1 MATATLTAQPR
12 AETGKGAARSL
23 RAAGMVPAVIYGHHR
38 EPQPLA
44 INARELERLLEHV
57 SGSTVIE
64 LTLDG
69 TTAKTLVREIQRHP
83 IKRSVQHIDFQE
95 LVAGEMVTVAVP
107 LVLVGTAVGVREGGI
122 LEQIMD
128 ELEIEADPASI
139 PDHIDVDV
147 SGITIGHSLHVSDL
161 TLPEGVRVLEDE
173 EATIA
178 TVALPKVHTEEAP
191 AAAATEAAV
200 AEPEVIR
207 KAKGE
212 EEAE

>member
-1 MATATLTAQPR
+1 MATASLTAQPR

-57 SGSTVIE
+57 SGSTIIE
-64 LTLDG
+64 VTLDG
-69 TTAKTLVREIQRHP
+69 TTARTLVREIQRHP

-95 LVAGEMVTVAVP
+95 LVAGEKVTVAVP

-122 LEQIMD
+122 LEQIMT
-128 ELEIEADPASI
+128 ELEIEADPVHI

-161 TLPEGVRVLEDE
+161 TLPEGVRILEDE

-178 TVALPKVHTEEAP
+178 TVAMPKVHAEAP
-191 AAAATEAAV
+191 AAEPTVEAPV
-200 AEPEVIR
+200 EPEVIR
-207 KAKGE
+207 KAKGDE
-212 EEAE
+212 DAE